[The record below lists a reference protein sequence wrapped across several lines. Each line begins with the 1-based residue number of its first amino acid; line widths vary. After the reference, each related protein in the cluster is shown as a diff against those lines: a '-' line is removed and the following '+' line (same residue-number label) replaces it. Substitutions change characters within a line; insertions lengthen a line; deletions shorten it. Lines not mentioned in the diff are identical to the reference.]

1 MIQVNLDKAKEITHE
16 KRRDKRADLFKQ
28 LDIEATIPVLAEEAE
43 AKRQEI
49 RDKYAQIQT
58 NIDNATNEQ
67 ELKEAIKDLL

>member
-43 AKRQEI
+43 AKRQII
-49 RDKYAQIQT
+49 RDEFEAIQT
-58 NIDNATNEQ
+58 EIDNAETIDQ
-67 ELKEAIKDLL
+67 LKEIITQL